1 MGDCSLGYVGQPD
14 KVWLVENKQGT
25 DYGFLITDWKTNN
38 PENFKSQRFTK
49 KMLAPFDALDSTAL
63 GHYSIQL
70 PLYARLLCKMLEG
83 TDFES
88 KKMLGAII
96 VLLKEDAS
104 FEEFRIPKE
113 ITSKVWGLN
122 IT

>member
-1 MGDCSLGYVGQPD
+1 MASV
-14 KVWLVENKQGT
+14 
-25 DYGFLITDWKTNN
+25 ITDWKTNN
-38 PENFKSQRFTK
+38 PENFEPQRFTK

-88 KKMLGAII
+88 KKNAGRNSGFAQGRCI
-96 VLLKEDAS
+96 
-104 FEEFRIPKE
+104 F
-113 ITSKVWGLN
+113 
-122 IT
+122 

>member
-1 MGDCSLGYVGQPD
+1 
-14 KVWLVENKQGT
+14 
-25 DYGFLITDWKTNN
+25 
-38 PENFKSQRFTK
+38 
-49 KMLAPFDALDSTAL
+49 
-63 GHYSIQL
+63 
-70 PLYARLLCKMLEG
+70 LCKMLEG

-104 FEEFRIPKE
+104 FEEFRIPKV

-122 IT
+122 ITEN